1 MSDSTGHKP
10 PREGGRSREGDADG
24 ASEPPPETSD
34 GVPIRRFTLPT
45 LSPRGTR
52 WREPVF
58 AWLDETLSRKTG
70 QADPLYLKSVLPVV
84 DRLAGIGSGLIA
96 MVMVDRHYG
105 PAGLGIFAW
114 FFSLLAIAGYLGR
127 YGIPVYLENRIARSP
142 ESVDESC
149 ATAMAALVALGLAA
163 IIVCGTAAFSI
174 AGPDGGTGDRIL
186 YLLLGPTV
194 FFQNINALRLAVLNG
209 TGRHRA
215 AAGLRIRQ
223 RVVFLVATLVL
234 CMANV
239 PVHLLAAAF
248 LFSHGVMLGMG
259 RKMVKL
265 PALSKVVARR
275 KHISTM
281 MDNGRAFLFTD
292 NLLDVV
298 FYLDM
303 LILGWFASPVEL
315 GIYARALIL
324 ARLFL
329 VIPGGFRPV
338 FRRLANERLAAGL
351 DDRLLAFMTLTIR
364 GLFFV
369 HGCLAVLVM
378 VNFPRVMTMVFDL
391 QQWVGESFAVFALV
405 LPGLIFFSAVTALEP
420 IFEARQQTDKLKQ
433 MTLVVSIANLT
444 LNLNLIP
451 FAGLAGAA
459 MATAGSMFIH
469 FWLFCRMLPADLGG
483 SRIFWPGAAAALYLT
498 YVLLTVI
505 DVGMIV
511 TLMAAPILFGGLL
524 WLVGFFNPLYPQ
536 SSIEPMQRRPA

>member
-1 MSDSTGHKP
+1 MSDSSDRIP
-10 PREGGRSREGDADG
+10 PREDDLTRSDDTGSSPNR
-24 ASEPPPETSD
+24 SD
-34 GVPIRRFTLPT
+34 LPAT
-45 LSPRGTR
+45 KPWRIR
-52 WREPVF
+52 WRERAF
-58 AWLDETLSRKTG
+58 AWLDETLSRKTAE
-70 QADPLYLKSVLPVV
+70 ADPFYLKTVLPVM

-114 FFSLLAIAGYLGR
+114 FFSLLAIAGYLAR

-142 ESVDESC
+142 DSADESC
-149 ATAMAALVALGLAA
+149 IGAMAALIATGFAA
-163 IIVCGTAAFSI
+163 MILCGAAAFSI
-174 AGPDGGTGDRIL
+174 AGPDWGTSDRIL

-194 FFQNINALRLAVLNG
+194 LFQNINALRLALLNG
-209 TGRHRA
+209 TGRHRE

-223 RVVFLVATLVL
+223 RVVFLAAILVL
-234 CMANV
+234 CFADV

-248 LFSHGVMLGMG
+248 LFSQVVILGMG
-259 RKMVKL
+259 RKRVKL
-265 PALSKVVARR
+265 PAISKVLAGRR
-275 KHISTM
+275 HIPTM

-303 LILGWFASPVEL
+303 LILGWFVSPVEL

-351 DDRLLAFMTLTIR
+351 DDRLHAFMARTIR
-364 GLFFV
+364 SLFFA
-369 HGCLAVLVM
+369 HGCLAVLFM
-378 VNFPRVMTMVFDL
+378 VNFPRVMTMVFDMR
-391 QQWVGESFAVFALV
+391 QWADESFAVFALV

-420 IFEARQQTDKLKQ
+420 VFEARQQSEKLKQ
-433 MTLVVSIANLT
+433 MTLVVSIANLI
-444 LNLNLIP
+444 LNFNLIP

-459 MATAGSMFIH
+459 MATAVSMFVH

-483 SRIFWPGAAAALYLT
+483 VRIFWPGAAAALYLT

-505 DVGMIV
+505 DIGMIV
-511 TLMAAPILFGGLL
+511 SLMAAPILFGALL
-524 WLVGFFNPLYPQ
+524 WLVGFFNSSYPP
-536 SSIEPMQRRPA
+536 SSNEPMQHTPA

>member
-1 MSDSTGHKP
+1 MSDSEGHNA
-10 PREGGRSREGDADG
+10 PREGGLSRGDDAGAIPDRSN
-24 ASEPPPETSD
+24 PPAP
-34 GVPIRRFTLPT
+34 
-45 LSPRGTR
+45 SPWRTR
-52 WREPVF
+52 WRERAF
-58 AWLDETLSRKTG
+58 TWLDETLSRKAG
-70 QADPLYLKSVLPVV
+70 EADPIYLKTALPVM

-114 FFSLLAIAGYLGR
+114 FFSLLAIAGYLAR

-142 ESVDESC
+142 DSVDESS
-149 ATAMAALVALGLAA
+149 TGAMAALVATGFTA
-163 IIVCGTAAFSI
+163 IILCGTAAYSI
-174 AGPDGGTGDRIL
+174 AGPDWGTGDRIL

-194 FFQNINALRLAVLNG
+194 FFQNINALRLAMLNG
-209 TGRHRA
+209 TGRHRV

-239 PVHLLAAAF
+239 PVNLLAAAF
-248 LFSHGVMLGMG
+248 LFSHVVMLGMG
-259 RKMVKL
+259 RKTVKL
-265 PALSKVVARR
+265 PAISKVFAGR

-281 MDNGRAFLFTD
+281 MDNSRAFLFTD

-315 GIYARALIL
+315 GIYARALVL

-351 DDRLLAFMTLTIR
+351 DDRLLAFMTFTIR
-364 GLFFV
+364 VLFFL

-378 VNFPRVMTMVFDL
+378 VNFPRVMTMVFDMK
-391 QQWVGESFAVFALV
+391 QWAGETFAVFALV
-405 LPGLIFFSAVTALEP
+405 LPGLIFFSAVTSLEP
-420 IFEARQQTDKLKQ
+420 IFEARQQTEKLKQ
-433 MTLVVSIANLT
+433 MTLAVSLSNLI

-469 FWLFCRMLPADLGG
+469 FWLFSRMLPADLGG
-483 SRIFWPGAAAALYLT
+483 VRIFWPGAAAALYLT

-505 DVGMIV
+505 DIGMIV
-511 TLMAAPILFGGLL
+511 SLMATPILFGALL
-524 WLVGFFNPLYPQ
+524 WLVGFFNPSYPQ
-536 SSIEPMQRRPA
+536 SSNEPMQQTPA